1 MNWKDRVYET
11 LATKKPEVAILDGCG
26 GDKGGSK
33 KSAVL
38 DSAAENAVNSI
49 SLEAISSVQQWLETD
64 DLEDGETS
72 ADRLLSMVIGIADA
86 NKDGEITDDEQ
97 GVIDIA
103 LEAIWDY
110 LEKYGVDDADISAL
124 LEDWSPEAAERIR
137 DLLAASIPEG
147 SAAEEE
153 IDDFV
158 FGGEDNEPMLD
169 AAYKKVVAIRRGKK
183 VRINKRIS
191 GTVKLTAKQ
200 KLAIRKAGMKA
211 HSAVARMRRAKS
223 VMISRKAGIYK

>member
-1 MNWKDRVYET
+1 MSLQRKLYDAIAPKKD
-11 LATKKPEVAILDGCG
+11 ASDAAILDGCG
-26 GDKGGSK
+26 EKGKGK
-33 KSAVL
+33 DEGMF
-38 DSAAENAVNSI
+38 DSAADSTVNGI
-49 SLEAISSVQQWLETD
+49 SLEALSTVQQWLETD

-72 ADRLLSMVIGIADA
+72 SDRLLAMVIGIADA
-86 NKDGEITDDEQ
+86 NKDGEITEDEQ

-110 LEKYGVDDADISAL
+110 LEKYGVDDADIAAL
-124 LEDWSPEAAERIR
+124 LEDWDAGAADRIR

-147 SAAEEE
+147 DAAGEE
-153 IDDFV
+153 IDSFV
-158 FGGEDNEPMLD
+158 FGSDNEPMLD

-191 GTVKLTAKQ
+191 GTVRLSAKQ

-223 VMISRKAGIYK
+223 VMVGRKAGVYK